1 MISLKK
7 RDQGFTIVE
16 LLIVIVVIGILAALV
31 LNSFQG
37 VQARARDTERRTD
50 INALATQLEVYYND
64 NGGYPALANI
74 TDTSA
79 TPWASTNLKGLD
91 LEALKDPKGVLYGGT
106 GATYTYTPLPANC
119 TGATG
124 ATPCTSFTL
133 SGDLEKSTPD
143 PYVKKSLNQ

>member
-50 INALATQLEVYYND
+50 INAVTTQLEVYYND
-64 NGGYPALANI
+64 NGGYPAIADL
-74 TDTSA
+74 TDTA
-79 TPWASTNLKGLD
+79 WVQANLQGLD
-91 LEALKDPKGVLYGGT
+91 LEALNDPRGFALNAAGGS
-106 GATYTYTPLPANC
+106 YTYTPAAVGC
-119 TGATG
+119 ATG
-124 ATPCTSFTL
+124 ACVSF
-133 SGDLEKSTPD
+133 SMSADLERSTPD
-143 PYVKKSLNQ
+143 PYVKNSLNN